1 MVDRPRLPEDR
12 LYIREDEEGR
22 PYIGLAEFA
31 DFLKGELLIEEV
43 EAAGNLDAATGQV
56 DYRRPAPFGSFKLR
70 GQYAGGVSAALG
82 RATRIRYGGFDRLIG
97 MGSTLTTYLGQV
109 RASTAGNAHD
119 VWTAEW
125 LPGVYGP
132 EITISYSPPGTY
144 RPDLHYFGYV
154 FGHGGGRAYAFT
166 PTVKVLSPL
175 TGQIVEAIASVY
187 LPPVGTFVHVV
198 VVPQNYTTDA
208 YTDGVPVIVGAP
220 LLPTTTWRQYNFGSI
235 EPRFGP
241 TTLTSTTTPVQFGR
255 PVGYSG
261 LYQLTATVVIKAL
274 AASPGDLKMGVL
286 LRRGYLGSALWWDL
300 DASPGTAGSAS
311 PTAGTVVAS
320 GLSQSE
326 VRVVTVNAV
335 VAAVLDPAEG
345 NLSAVSP
352 SLWFLPTVADRYSV
366 HVIDYLVRP
375 IPVIGTNFIP

>member
-97 MGSTLTTYLGQV
+97 MGSTLTTYLAQV
-109 RASTAGNAHD
+109 RASTVGEKDH
-119 VWTAEW
+119 VWRTEW
-125 LPGVYGP
+125 LQGVYGSLS
-132 EITISYSPPGTY
+132 ILYTPPGMY
-144 RPDLHYFGYV
+144 RPSLADFGYV
-154 FGHGGGRAYAFT
+154 FGHGGGQVYYYA

-175 TGQIVEAIASVY
+175 TGQITEAIASVY
-187 LPPVGTFVHVV
+187 LPPVGTFAHVV

-208 YTDGVPVIVGAP
+208 FTDGVPVIIGIP
-220 LLPTTTWRQYNFGSI
+220 LLEGRRQNNNFGVL
-235 EPRFGP
+235 EPRFAP
-241 TTLTSTTTPVQFGR
+241 VTLTSTTTPFQFIR
-255 PVGYSG
+255 YVGYSG
-261 LYQLTATVVIKAL
+261 FYQLTATVVIKAL
-274 AASPGDLKMGVL
+274 AASPGDLKMGVF
-286 LRRGYLGSALWWDL
+286 LRRGNAGTGLWWDL
-300 DASPGTAGSAS
+300 DASPGTSGSTS
-311 PTAGTVVAS
+311 PTPGTVVAS

-326 VRVVTVNAV
+326 VRVISVDAI

-345 NLSAVSP
+345 YLSLVGVV
-352 SLWFLPTVADRYSV
+352 LWFLPTVADRYSV
-366 HVIDYLVRP
+366 HVINYVLRP
-375 IPVIGTNFIP
+375 IPVVGLNQP